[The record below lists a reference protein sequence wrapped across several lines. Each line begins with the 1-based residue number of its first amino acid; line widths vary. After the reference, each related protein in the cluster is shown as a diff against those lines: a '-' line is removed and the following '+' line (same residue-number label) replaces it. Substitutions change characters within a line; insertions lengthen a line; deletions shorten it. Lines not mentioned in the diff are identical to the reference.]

1 MSIAY
6 PFLTGLLSRRREVK
20 DFERQ
25 ADADL
30 IKALEVQASANAN
43 DLEVQYTKNIGAI
56 QKSLL
61 ESYVENHDKNLSFGG
76 SNISTQLLGLVQNGS
91 LDGKDLDANT
101 ISSLIEQPVFKFK
114 KPDDK
119 NPTEFLF
126 DLQTQYVENK
136 AKFNEYFSENTDDFA
151 SLTSAFITSI
161 ANYDKMFRVETDAGR
176 ITLNPNLESQF
187 ASLLEIPQFANALD
201 VYLGQKKQVEIAKLH
216 GDDNKINDI
225 VSVETKVDDVDL
237 TMNVATEGITPSLI
251 GLNNDEVGNDKLQK
265 VLDFMTINDPDG
277 RSKDTLKNEI
287 QIDGNSV
294 NEYAKAL
301 VVALPFATKLNTA
314 TNADV
319 ANLSNYIAGKEVII
333 DGNVFQTD
341 FFKGDEARVADLF
354 LFMSTKKNV
363 VNQGNMVQTTYTLDE
378 KELREA
384 QDRNEA
390 ADQAIRLVDDYLDIL
405 NISEGYGLPDN
416 QVIRNFIASFEGLRA
431 GITSTQN
438 YLAGQTGGAYGTWA
452 QTTLNRLNNLSNGI
466 DGILTGEG
474 INDANKSIVLNAMTE
489 FTQTALAYQVSM
501 AFQGGSGGR
510 TVSNEDFALVLKAI
524 KGGAF
529 DTYESQRARLLSLK
543 KFLEAPLVTSDLL
556 IMHGVQGKNAAML
569 YDRYYRRKTGI
580 NLNSANSINNETNI
594 TEFTNAFQAELTL
607 APQDGGFDDTFIDSR
622 FVPTKDLRSRIFIV
636 NIDPNDASKGQV
648 AIMNVFKG
656 GMAQRNN
663 LSNLTAE
670 NTETIILNVNADQA
684 IDNRF
689 KFFFMNN
696 GQASML
702 PLDDEQRLE
711 DTKGVISGLKKGSEL
726 SDAER
731 NSVLGQFN
739 SLKGL
744 MGPANIGKDGQL
756 IGISDVAESE
766 WFTGS

>member
-1 MSIAY
+1 
-6 PFLTGLLSRRREVK
+6 
-20 DFERQ
+20 
-25 ADADL
+25 
-30 IKALEVQASANAN
+30 
-43 DLEVQYTKNIGAI
+43 
-56 QKSLL
+56 
-61 ESYVENHDKNLSFGG
+61 
-76 SNISTQLLGLVQNGS
+76 
-91 LDGKDLDANT
+91 
-101 ISSLIEQPVFKFK
+101 
-114 KPDDK
+114 
-119 NPTEFLF
+119 
-126 DLQTQYVENK
+126 
-136 AKFNEYFSENTDDFA
+136 
-151 SLTSAFITSI
+151 
-161 ANYDKMFRVETDAGR
+161 
-176 ITLNPNLESQF
+176 
-187 ASLLEIPQFANALD
+187 
-201 VYLGQKKQVEIAKLH
+201 
-216 GDDNKINDI
+216 
-225 VSVETKVDDVDL
+225 
-237 TMNVATEGITPSLI
+237 
-251 GLNNDEVGNDKLQK
+251 
-265 VLDFMTINDPDG
+265 
-277 RSKDTLKNEI
+277 
-287 QIDGNSV
+287 
-294 NEYAKAL
+294 
-301 VVALPFATKLNTA
+301 
-314 TNADV
+314 
-319 ANLSNYIAGKEVII
+319 
-333 DGNVFQTD
+333 
-341 FFKGDEARVADLF
+341 
-354 LFMSTKKNV
+354 MSTKKNV

-438 YLAGQTGGAYGTWA
+438 YLAGQTSGAYGTWA
-452 QTTLNRLNNLSNGI
+452 QTTLNRLNGLSNRI
-466 DGILTGEG
+466 DETLAGEG

-580 NLNSANSINNETNI
+580 NLNSGNSVNNETNI

-636 NIDPNDASKGQV
+636 NIDPNDANKGQV

-656 GMAQRNN
+656 GMTQRNN

-670 NTETIILNVNADQA
+670 NTQTIILNVNADQA

-756 IGISDVAESE
+756 IGISDVAESS

>member
-1 MSIAY
+1 MSIIY
-6 PFLTGLLSRRREVK
+6 PFVTGILRRRRETK
-20 DFERQ
+20 DFTTQTE
-25 ADADL
+25 ADL
-30 IKALEVQASANAN
+30 IKALEIQDSANAN

-101 ISSLIEQPVFKFK
+101 INSLIEQPVFKFK

-161 ANYDKMFRVETDAGR
+161 ANYDKQFRVETDAGR

-201 VYLGQKKQVEIAKLH
+201 VYLGQKKQMEIAKLH

-237 TMNVATEGITPSLI
+237 TMNIATEGVTPSLI

-277 RSKDTLKNEI
+277 RSKDMLKNEI

-319 ANLSNYIAGKEVII
+319 ANLSNYIAGKDVII

-452 QTTLNRLNNLSNGI
+452 QTTLNRLNGLSNRI
-466 DGILTGEG
+466 DETLAGEG

-580 NLNSANSINNETNI
+580 NLNSGNSVNNETNI

-670 NTETIILNVNADQA
+670 NTENIILNVNADQA

-689 KFFFMNN
+689 KFFFMSN
-696 GQASML
+696 GQPNPL

-711 DTKGVISGLKKGSEL
+711 DTKSIISGLKKASEL
-726 SDAER
+726 SDEER
-731 NSVLGQFN
+731 ISVLNQFN
-739 SLKGL
+739 SLKAL

-756 IGISDVAESE
+756 IGISDVAESS

>member
-1 MSIAY
+1 MSIFY
-6 PFLTGLLSRRREVK
+6 PFVTGILRRRRETK
-20 DFERQ
+20 DFTTQTE
-25 ADADL
+25 ADL
-30 IKALEVQASANAN
+30 IKALEIQDSANAN

-76 SNISTQLLGLVQNGS
+76 SNISTQLLGLVQNGN

-101 ISSLIEQPVFKFK
+101 INSLIEQPVFKFK

-161 ANYDKMFRVETDAGR
+161 ANYDKQFRVQTDAGK
-176 ITLNPNLESQF
+176 ITLTPSFETQF

-237 TMNVATEGITPSLI
+237 TMNIATEGVTPSLI

-277 RSKDTLKNEI
+277 RSKDMLKNEI

-333 DGNVFQTD
+333 DGNIFQTD

-452 QTTLNRLNNLSNGI
+452 ETTLNRLNGLSNRI
-466 DGILTGEG
+466 DETLAGEG

-556 IMHGVQGKNAAML
+556 IMHGVQGKNAAIL

-580 NLNSANSINNETNI
+580 NLNSGNSVNNETNI

-663 LSNLTAE
+663 L
-670 NTETIILNVNADQA
+670 
-684 IDNRF
+684 
-689 KFFFMNN
+689 
-696 GQASML
+696 
-702 PLDDEQRLE
+702 
-711 DTKGVISGLKKGSEL
+711 
-726 SDAER
+726 
-731 NSVLGQFN
+731 
-739 SLKGL
+739 
-744 MGPANIGKDGQL
+744 
-756 IGISDVAESE
+756 
-766 WFTGS
+766 

>member
-1 MSIAY
+1 MSIIY
-6 PFLTGLLSRRREVK
+6 PFVTGILRRRRETK
-20 DFERQ
+20 DFTTQTE
-25 ADADL
+25 ADL
-30 IKALEVQASANAN
+30 IKALEIQDSANAN

-101 ISSLIEQPVFKFK
+101 INSLIEQPVFKFK

-161 ANYDKMFRVETDAGR
+161 ANYDKQFRVQTDAGK
-176 ITLNPNLESQF
+176 ITLTPSFETQF

-201 VYLGQKKQVEIAKLH
+201 VYLGQKKQMEIAKLH

-237 TMNVATEGITPSLI
+237 TMNIATEGVTPSLI

-277 RSKDTLKNEI
+277 RSKDMLKNEI

-452 QTTLNRLNNLSNGI
+452 QTTLNRLNGLSNRI
-466 DGILTGEG
+466 DETLAGEG

-580 NLNSANSINNETNI
+580 NLNSGNSVNNETNI

-670 NTETIILNVNADQA
+670 NTENIILNVNADQA

-689 KFFFMNN
+689 KFFFMSN
-696 GQASML
+696 GQPNPL

-711 DTKGVISGLKKGSEL
+711 DTKSIISGLKKASEL
-726 SDAER
+726 SDEER
-731 NSVLGQFN
+731 ISVLNQFN
-739 SLKGL
+739 SLKAL

-756 IGISDVAESE
+756 IGISDVAESS

>member
-1 MSIAY
+1 MSMSV
-6 PFLTGLLSRRREVK
+6 PFFTGFLRRRRETK
-20 DFERQ
+20 DFTTQTE
-25 ADADL
+25 ADL
-30 IKALEVQASANAN
+30 IKALEVQESANAN
-43 DLEVQYTKNIGAI
+43 DLDIQYAKNIGAI

-101 ISSLIEQPVFKFK
+101 INSLIEQPVFKFK
-114 KPDDK
+114 KPDDQ

-161 ANYDKMFRVETDAGR
+161 ANYDKQFRVQTDAGK
-176 ITLNPNLESQF
+176 ITLTPSFETQF

-201 VYLGQKKQVEIAKLH
+201 VYLGQKKQMEIARLH

-237 TMNVATEGITPSLI
+237 TMNIATEGITPSLI

-277 RSKDTLKNEI
+277 RSKDMLKNEI

-416 QVIRNFIASFEGLRA
+416 QVVRNFIASFEGLRA

-438 YLAGQTGGAYGTWA
+438 YLAGQTSGAYGTWA
-452 QTTLNRLNNLSNGI
+452 QTTFNRLNGLSNRI
-466 DGILTGEG
+466 EETLAGEG
-474 INDANKSIVLNAMTE
+474 ITDANKSIVLNAMTE

-556 IMHGVQGKNAAML
+556 IMHGVQGKNASQL

-580 NLNSANSINNETNI
+580 NLNSSNSVNNETNI
-594 TEFTNAFQAELTL
+594 TEFANAFQAELTL

-670 NTETIILNVNADQA
+670 NTQTIILDINPEQA

-689 KFFFMNN
+689 KFFVMNKGEAN
-696 GQASML
+696 FL
-702 PLDDEQRLE
+702 PLDTEQFLE
-711 DTKGVISGLKKGSEL
+711 DTKKTISGLTKGSEL
-726 SDAER
+726 SDEER

-739 SLKGL
+739 SLKSL
-744 MGPANIGKDGQL
+744 MGPVNIGKDGQL

>member
-6 PFLTGLLSRRREVK
+6 PFLTGLLSRRREVR
-20 DFERQ
+20 DFKTQ
-25 ADADL
+25 AEADL
-30 IKALEVQASANAN
+30 IKALEIQDSANAN

-101 ISSLIEQPVFKFK
+101 INSLIEQPVFKFK

-161 ANYDKMFRVETDAGR
+161 ANYDKQFRVQTDAGK
-176 ITLNPNLESQF
+176 ITLTPSFETQF

-201 VYLGQKKQVEIAKLH
+201 VYLGQKKQMEIAKLH

-237 TMNVATEGITPSLI
+237 TMNIATEGVTPSLI

-277 RSKDTLKNEI
+277 RSKDMLKNEI

-452 QTTLNRLNNLSNGI
+452 QTTLNRLNGLSNRI
-466 DGILTGEG
+466 DETLAGEG

-543 KFLEAPLVTSDLL
+543 KFFEAPLVTSDLL

-580 NLNSANSINNETNI
+580 NLNSGNSVNNETNI

-670 NTETIILNVNADQA
+670 NTENIILNVNADQA

-689 KFFFMNN
+689 KFFFMSN
-696 GQASML
+696 GQPNPL

-711 DTKGVISGLKKGSEL
+711 DTKSIISGLKKASEL
-726 SDAER
+726 SDEER
-731 NSVLGQFN
+731 ISVLNQFN
-739 SLKGL
+739 SLKAL

-756 IGISDVAESE
+756 IGISDVAESS

>member
-6 PFLTGLLSRRREVK
+6 PFLTGLLSRRREVR
-20 DFERQ
+20 DFKTQ
-25 ADADL
+25 TDADL
-30 IKALEVQASANAN
+30 IKALEVQASANAG
-43 DLEVQYTKNIGAI
+43 DLDEVYAKNIGAI
-56 QKSLL
+56 QKSLI
-61 ESYVENHDKNLSFGG
+61 ESYAENHDKNLSFGG

-101 ISSLIEQPVFKFK
+101 INSLIEQPVFKFK

-161 ANYDKMFRVETDAGR
+161 ANYDKQFRVQTDAGK
-176 ITLNPNLESQF
+176 ITLTPSFETQF

-201 VYLGQKKQVEIAKLH
+201 VYLGQKKQMEIAKLH

-237 TMNVATEGITPSLI
+237 TMNIATEGVTPSLI

-277 RSKDTLKNEI
+277 RSKDMLKNEI

-452 QTTLNRLNNLSNGI
+452 QTTLNRLNGLSNRI
-466 DGILTGEG
+466 DETLAGEG

-556 IMHGVQGKNAAML
+556 IMHGVQGKTAAML

-580 NLNSANSINNETNI
+580 NLNSGNSVNNETNI

-670 NTETIILNVNADQA
+670 NTENIILNVNADQA

-689 KFFFMNN
+689 KFFFMSN
-696 GQASML
+696 GQPNPL

-711 DTKGVISGLKKGSEL
+711 DTKSIISGLKKASEL
-726 SDAER
+726 SDEER
-731 NSVLGQFN
+731 ISVLNQFN
-739 SLKGL
+739 SLKAL

-756 IGISDVAESE
+756 IGISDVAESS

>member
-6 PFLTGLLSRRREVK
+6 PFLTGLLSRRREVR
-20 DFERQ
+20 DFKTQ
-25 ADADL
+25 TDADL

-101 ISSLIEQPVFKFK
+101 INSLIEQPVFKFK

-161 ANYDKMFRVETDAGR
+161 ANYDKQFRVQTDAGK
-176 ITLNPNLESQF
+176 ITLTPSFETQF

-201 VYLGQKKQVEIAKLH
+201 VYLGQKKQMEIAKLH

-237 TMNVATEGITPSLI
+237 TMNIATEGVTPSLI
-251 GLNNDEVGNDKLQK
+251 GLINDEVGNDKLQK

-277 RSKDTLKNEI
+277 RSKDMLKNEI

-319 ANLSNYIAGKEVII
+319 ANLSNYIAGKDVII

-452 QTTLNRLNNLSNGI
+452 QTTLNRLNGLSNRI
-466 DGILTGEG
+466 DETLAGEG

-580 NLNSANSINNETNI
+580 NLNSGNSVNNETNI

-670 NTETIILNVNADQA
+670 NTENIILNVNADQA

-689 KFFFMNN
+689 KFFFMSN
-696 GQASML
+696 GQPNPL

-711 DTKGVISGLKKGSEL
+711 DTKSIISGLKKASEL
-726 SDAER
+726 SDEER
-731 NSVLGQFN
+731 ISVLNQFN
-739 SLKGL
+739 SLKAL

-756 IGISDVAESE
+756 IGISDVAESS

>member
-1 MSIAY
+1 MSIIY
-6 PFLTGLLSRRREVK
+6 PFVTGILRRRRETK
-20 DFERQ
+20 DFTTQTE
-25 ADADL
+25 ADL
-30 IKALEVQASANAN
+30 IKALEIQDSANAN

-91 LDGKDLDANT
+91 LDGKDLDANA
-101 ISSLIEQPVFKFK
+101 INSLIEQPVFKFK

-151 SLTSAFITSI
+151 SLTSAFIASI
-161 ANYDKMFRVETDAGR
+161 ANYDKQFRVETDAGR

-237 TMNVATEGITPSLI
+237 TMNIATEGVTPSLI

-277 RSKDTLKNEI
+277 RSKDMLKNEI

-333 DGNVFQTD
+333 DGNIFQTD

-452 QTTLNRLNNLSNGI
+452 ETTLNRLNGLSNRI
-466 DGILTGEG
+466 DETLAGEG

-556 IMHGVQGKNAAML
+556 IRHGVQGKNAAIL

-580 NLNSANSINNETNI
+580 NLNSGNSVNNETNI

-663 LSNLTAE
+663 L
-670 NTETIILNVNADQA
+670 
-684 IDNRF
+684 
-689 KFFFMNN
+689 
-696 GQASML
+696 
-702 PLDDEQRLE
+702 
-711 DTKGVISGLKKGSEL
+711 
-726 SDAER
+726 
-731 NSVLGQFN
+731 
-739 SLKGL
+739 
-744 MGPANIGKDGQL
+744 
-756 IGISDVAESE
+756 
-766 WFTGS
+766 

>member
-1 MSIAY
+1 MSVFY
-6 PFLTGLLSRRREVK
+6 PFVTGILRRRRETK
-20 DFERQ
+20 DFTTQTE
-25 ADADL
+25 ADL
-30 IKALEVQASANAN
+30 IKALEIQDSANAN

-101 ISSLIEQPVFKFK
+101 INSLIEQPVFKFK

-161 ANYDKMFRVETDAGR
+161 ANYDKQFRVQTDAGK
-176 ITLNPNLESQF
+176 ITLTPSFETQF

-237 TMNVATEGITPSLI
+237 TMNIATEGITPSLI

-277 RSKDTLKNEI
+277 RSKDMLKNEI

-452 QTTLNRLNNLSNGI
+452 QTTLNRLNGLSNRI
-466 DGILTGEG
+466 DETLAGEG

-556 IMHGVQGKNAAML
+556 IMHGVQGKNAAQL

-580 NLNSANSINNETNI
+580 NLNSANSVNNETNI
-594 TEFTNAFQAELTL
+594 TEFTNAFQTELTL

-756 IGISDVAESE
+756 IGISDVAESS

>member
-1 MSIAY
+1 MSIIY
-6 PFLTGLLSRRREVK
+6 PFVTGILRRRRETK
-20 DFERQ
+20 DFTTQTE
-25 ADADL
+25 ADL
-30 IKALEVQASANAN
+30 IKALEIQDSANAN

-101 ISSLIEQPVFKFK
+101 INSLIEQPVFKFK

-161 ANYDKMFRVETDAGR
+161 ANYDKQFRVETDAGR

-237 TMNVATEGITPSLI
+237 TMNIATEGVTPSLI

-277 RSKDTLKNEI
+277 RSKDMLKNEI

-452 QTTLNRLNNLSNGI
+452 QTTLNRLNGLSNRI
-466 DGILTGEG
+466 DETLAGEG

-580 NLNSANSINNETNI
+580 NLNSGNSVNNETNI

-670 NTETIILNVNADQA
+670 NTENIILNVNADQA

-689 KFFFMNN
+689 KFFFMSN
-696 GQASML
+696 GQPNPL

-711 DTKGVISGLKKGSEL
+711 DTKSIISGLKKASEL
-726 SDAER
+726 SDEER
-731 NSVLGQFN
+731 ISVLNQFN
-739 SLKGL
+739 SLKAL

-756 IGISDVAESE
+756 IGISDVAESS